1 MKLSILI
8 FILISTEI
16 AFCQVWEIESE
27 LSEFNSEVL
36 NLNEPLICS
45 DIPPFQLMSHGDA
58 QAFPF

>member
-45 DIPPFQLMSHGDA
+45 DIPPFQQMSHGDA
-58 QAFPF
+58 